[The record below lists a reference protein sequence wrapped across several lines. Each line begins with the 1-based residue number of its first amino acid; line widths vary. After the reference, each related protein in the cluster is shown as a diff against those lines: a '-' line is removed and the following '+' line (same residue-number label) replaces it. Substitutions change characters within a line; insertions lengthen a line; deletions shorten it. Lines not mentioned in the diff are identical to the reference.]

1 MKYVKLY
8 EDFLNKEDAL
18 PLREKVMEAPNFDEN
33 EVVKRTGASRARL
46 LVGRVNAIIKKFGTN
61 IKSFR
66 HGDGKG
72 IYYRLTIIFNDGKS
86 IEIWGDD
93 KMLITFSDG
102 NKEVSMGDLYIDHH
116 IAKWDLVSNVDE
128 FLKKGIDSLIV
139 QKFKDRLM
147 QSIERI
153 IAPKWSQ
160 DKRKLEDID
169 VAGVDLR
176 TSHHLLDDFD
186 SGTNAQQIRKDLE
199 KIKNDAASKDKML
212 ADIEKYI
219 QNLKL
224 KPKNSENEFIF
235 L

>member
-18 PLREKVMEAPNFDEN
+18 PLREKVMEAPNFDED

-46 LVGRVNAIIKKFGTN
+46 LARRVDAIIKKFGTN

-66 HGDGKG
+66 HGDKG
-72 IYYRLTIIFNDGKS
+72 IYYRLDIIFNDGKS

-93 KMLITFSDG
+93 KMLITFRDG
-102 NKEVSMGDLYIDHH
+102 NKKVSMGDLYIDHH
-116 IAKWDLVSNVDE
+116 IPKWDLVSNVDE

-199 KIKNDAASKDKML
+199 RIKNDAASKDKML
-212 ADIEKYI
+212 VDIEKYI

-224 KPKNSENEFIF
+224 KPKKNEFLF
-235 L
+235 R